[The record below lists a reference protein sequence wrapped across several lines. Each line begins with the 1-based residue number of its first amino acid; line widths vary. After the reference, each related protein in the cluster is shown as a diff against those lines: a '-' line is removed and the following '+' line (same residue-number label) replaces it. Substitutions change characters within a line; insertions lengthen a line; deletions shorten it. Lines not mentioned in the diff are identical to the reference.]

1 MMGIMQISS
10 MELDIRDLK
19 GLIGV
24 IHQINKNLQEITLGV
39 EMIELIEMTQ
49 ETKLANLV
57 QDHHIKKEMINIKA
71 NTITTINN
79 NHSNVKDK
87 MITNKIANQEM
98 MIKAS
103 ALMKVSISLK
113 NEVMLMIVK
122 VLIQIVGA
130 EEERIEM
137 KMELEMKLV
146 VTSKD

>member
-1 MMGIMQISS
+1 
-10 MELDIRDLK
+10 
-19 GLIGV
+19 
-24 IHQINKNLQEITLGV
+24 
-39 EMIELIEMTQ
+39 
-49 ETKLANLV
+49 
-57 QDHHIKKEMINIKA
+57 
-71 NTITTINN
+71 
-79 NHSNVKDK
+79 

-122 VLIQIVGA
+122 VIIQIVGA